1 MFGWLTRHHWTNK
14 GLFLNLIGNNKET
27 TVLNFTLLKN
37 NQRRKDTF
45 IDIYEIVYVKISS
58 IRLLIRLILTITRL
72 KIDPVEFGTLL
83 EK

>member
-1 MFGWLTRHHWTNK
+1 M
-14 GLFLNLIGNNKET
+14 NLIGNNKET

-72 KIDPVEFGTLL
+72 KIDPVEFGTLQ
-83 EK
+83 KNKV